1 MEKAKKMA
9 KTSTA
14 GSTAKKVKSKPII
27 DEYES
32 EDQEEEEI
40 MPTPKKRGSLPFPS
54 KPPIEIANPKSTPP
68 AKAPSTTKKAAPPP
82 KAKTPTPTAAESK
95 KQTPAAKKAASTSG
109 TKATKPVA
117 KEASTPKAAA
127 SKQPSVQKGAAKKG
141 LGGSTAGT
149 SVTSTTPK
157 AKTSTEQSTK
167 SEIISP
173 RSSAPKRKAAI
184 IAEVKSFEFDD
195 DDDDLEEEIMPIP
208 KKRKPTAKAEAKP
221 KAAKEATP
229 KQPSS
234 ALANTSKPT
243 ETPSPTVVADES
255 KKRGRKR

>member
-9 KTSTA
+9 KA
-14 GSTAKKVKSKPII
+14 STAKKAKSEPII

-32 EDQEEEEI
+32 EDQEEAEI

-54 KPPIEIANPKSTPP
+54 KPPIEVANPKSTPP

-82 KAKTPTPTAAESK
+82 KAKTPTPTAESK

-195 DDDDLEEEIMPIP
+195 DEDDLEEEIMPIP

-234 ALANTSKPT
+234 ALATTSKPT
-243 ETPSPTVVADES
+243 EKPSPTVVADES

>member
-1 MEKAKKMA
+1 M
-9 KTSTA
+9 
-14 GSTAKKVKSKPII
+14 G
-27 DEYES
+27 
-32 EDQEEEEI
+32 
-40 MPTPKKRGSLPFPS
+40 
-54 KPPIEIANPKSTPP
+54 
-68 AKAPSTTKKAAPPP
+68 
-82 KAKTPTPTAAESK
+82 
-95 KQTPAAKKAASTSG
+95 
-109 TKATKPVA
+109 
-117 KEASTPKAAA
+117 
-127 SKQPSVQKGAAKKG
+127 GAAKKG

-221 KAAKEATP
+221 KATKAEATP

-234 ALANTSKPT
+234 SALATTSKPI
-243 ETPSPTVVADES
+243 ETPSPTVDADES